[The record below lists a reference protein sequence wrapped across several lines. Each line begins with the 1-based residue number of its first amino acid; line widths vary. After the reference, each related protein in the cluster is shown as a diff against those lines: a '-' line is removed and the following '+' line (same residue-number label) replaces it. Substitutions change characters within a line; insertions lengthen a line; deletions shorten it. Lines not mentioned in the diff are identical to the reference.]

1 MSKDRRR
8 LCNSPRQR
16 WPRLL
21 LTPCPD
27 RLCSM
32 IDWSHQRKVE
42 ERPLR
47 SSHVYLFECTL
58 ALEEKWRKYVKY
70 QSTITQK
77 KKKRLSVWPCPPP
90 STAGIGSS
98 SPRPW
103 IKYKLVKDGWV
114 ANVHTI
120 ALNSINRSLIAPQ
133 YHLQGWKVSYVLAL
147 YTLLLSI
154 MYNIL
159 YIIYYI

>member
-1 MSKDRRR
+1 MTTAPFDTMS
-8 LCNSPRQR
+8 RQAVFN
-16 WPRLL
+16 
-21 LTPCPD
+21 D
-27 RLCSM
+27 RLKPPTKGRRTTTAFIACLFVRMYS
-32 IDWSHQRKVE
+32 SPGRKM
-42 ERPLR
+42 
-47 SSHVYLFECTL
+47 
-58 ALEEKWRKYVKY
+58 EKICQVPKYNHSK
-70 QSTITQK
+70 K